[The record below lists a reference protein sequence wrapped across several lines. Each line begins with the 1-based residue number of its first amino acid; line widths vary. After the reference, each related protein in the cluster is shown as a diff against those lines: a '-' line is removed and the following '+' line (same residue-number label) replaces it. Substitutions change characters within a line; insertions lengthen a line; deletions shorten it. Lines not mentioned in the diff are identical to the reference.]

1 MCCSLRKELEVL
13 FSFCIP
19 KVKVIPKTYMLALIC
34 LNMFVFQR
42 WSGREVMLGWPYT
55 MTLGSLSTP
64 WSPVRGRSPPP
75 PPPPQWPGPIP
86 TKSYAWPEMMDTGFC
101 GWNFLMDQNRF
112 TSMNIIFFLNLIT
125 YCSLLKVLFSFTWN
139 KSYEGNIFMCD
150 ISFHNVNYYVRKQMK
165 NLPIKAM
172 SSWF

>member
-1 MCCSLRKELEVL
+1 
-13 FSFCIP
+13 
-19 KVKVIPKTYMLALIC
+19 
-34 LNMFVFQR
+34 MFVFQR

-112 TSMNIIFFLNLIT
+112 TSMNIFFLKIWLHT
-125 YCSLLKVLFSFTWN
+125 AHCLRFYFLLHGIN
-139 KSYEGNIFMCD
+139 SYEGNIFMCD

>member
-1 MCCSLRKELEVL
+1 MFEYVCLSA
-13 FSFCIP
+13 
-19 KVKVIPKTYMLALIC
+19 VKWQGGDARLTIHYD
-34 LNMFVFQR
+34 
-42 WSGREVMLGWPYT
+42 SGF
-55 MTLGSLSTP
+55 TLHTVVPSEGPEPSTSTP
-64 WSPVRGRSPPP
+64 TTVAWSYPYEKLR
-75 PPPPQWPGPIP
+75 
-86 TKSYAWPEMMDTGFC
+86 MTGDDGHRLLWLEFSD
-101 GWNFLMDQNRF
+101 GSEQVYFDEYF
-112 TSMNIIFFLNLIT
+112 FFLNLIT